1 MGLTRE
7 AVAAMLLPVFL
18 PYNLLKCAMN
28 AALTMLIYKPLVNAL
43 RRANLLEGASAAKA
57 GTRNLGII
65 LISVLVVATCVLCVL
80 VLRGVI

>member
-1 MGLTRE
+1 
-7 AVAAMLLPVFL
+7 
-18 PYNLLKCAMN
+18 MN

-43 RRANLLEGASAAKA
+43 RRANLLEGVSTANA

-65 LISVLVVATCVLCVL
+65 LVSLLVVATCVLCVL

>member
-43 RRANLLEGASAAKA
+43 RLS
-57 GTRNLGII
+57 
-65 LISVLVVATCVLCVL
+65 LIH
-80 VLRGVI
+80 I